1 MKDNYAKT
9 YRICMTRGH
18 EGGNHFALVNHIL
31 LFYKRILKFNSWIHA
46 LKEMS
51 ATFTFYLHF
60 IYILFTSEI
69 HYRPL
74 RKKLERIYSRKIIT
88 KTIACK

>member
-60 IYILFTSEI
+60 IYILFTF
-69 HYRPL
+69 YL
-74 RKKLERIYSRKIIT
+74 RAKYITALSGRNSSVFILGKL
-88 KTIACK
+88 

>member
-18 EGGNHFALVNHIL
+18 EGGNHFALFNHIL

-46 LKEMS
+46 LKETS
-51 ATFTFYLHF
+51 VTFTFYLHF
-60 IYILFTSEI
+60 IYERNTLPPSQEETRAYLFSEN
-69 HYRPL
+69 YN
-74 RKKLERIYSRKIIT
+74 
-88 KTIACK
+88 